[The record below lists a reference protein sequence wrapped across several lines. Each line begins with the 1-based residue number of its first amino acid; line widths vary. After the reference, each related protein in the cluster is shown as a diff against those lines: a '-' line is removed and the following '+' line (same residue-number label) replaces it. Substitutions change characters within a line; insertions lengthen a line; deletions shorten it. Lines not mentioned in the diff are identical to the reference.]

1 MRLSQPSAARHATIV
16 LLPGD
21 GIGPE
26 VVAAARS
33 VLDAAATRFDVTFDF
48 SEALIG
54 GAAIDAT
61 GCPLPEETVA
71 ACTRADAVLLGAVGG
86 PRWDDASARV
96 RPEQGLL
103 AIRSV
108 LGVFANLRPVKPF
121 PQLSYASPLRA
132 DALIGVDLVVV
143 RELTGGIYFGAKE
156 CVAADGGE
164 RASDVCVYSTAE
176 VERIVRVAAELA
188 RGRRQRVTSVDKA
201 NVLET
206 SRLWRRVTTR
216 VMADEFPDVRLD
228 HMLADT
234 CAMRLV
240 QRPAD
245 FDVIVTDN
253 LFGDILTDE
262 AAVLTGSIGLLPS
275 ASLGASNTSGRRRGL
290 YEPIHG
296 SAPDIAG
303 LDRANPIGTILS
315 AAMLLR
321 YSLGWDTVARAIE
334 DAVQQVIA
342 DGLVTADVAHP
353 ESPAA
358 TTTAVAERVAEI
370 VAAPATVLTP
380 TSNLA
385 STAATNAH
393 ASQSP

>member
-1 MRLSQPSAARHATIV
+1 MKSSSPTAGRHAAIV

-26 VVAAARS
+26 VIAGARL
-33 VLDAAATRFDVTFDF
+33 VLDATASRFDLTFDF
-48 SEALIG
+48 SEWLIG

-61 GCPLPEETVA
+61 GIALPDETIA
-71 ACTRADAVLLGAVGG
+71 SCMRADAVLLGAVGG
-86 PRWDDASARV
+86 PAWDDPSARV

-103 AIRSV
+103 GIRAA

-121 PQLSYASPLRA
+121 PQLSYASPLRR
-132 DALIGVDLVVV
+132 DVLSGVDLVVV

-156 CVAADGGE
+156 CVVVDGEE
-164 RASDVCVYSTAE
+164 RASDMCAYSTAE
-176 VERIVRVAAELA
+176 IERIVRVGAELA
-188 RGRRQRVTSVDKA
+188 RARQRRLTSVDKA

-206 SRLWRRVTTR
+206 SRLWRRVATR

-234 CAMRLV
+234 CAMRLI
-240 QRPAD
+240 QQPAS
-245 FDVIVTDN
+245 FDVIVADN

-262 AAVLTGSIGLLPS
+262 AAVLSGSIGLLPS
-275 ASLGASNTSGRRRGL
+275 ASLGARRTSGRRTGL

-303 LDRANPIGTILS
+303 LQRANPIGTILS
-315 AAMLLR
+315 AALLLR
-321 YSLGWDTVARAIE
+321 YSLGWEAEARTIE
-334 DAVQQVIA
+334 DAVQQAIA
-342 DGLVTADVAHP
+342 EGLVTADLARP
-353 ESPAA
+353 GTTAA

-370 VAAPATVLTP
+370 IAAPANVLP
-380 TSNLA
+380 
-385 STAATNAH
+385 
-393 ASQSP
+393 